1 MRTCER
7 SIWVQ
12 HNSLPSRV
20 VRTPAGRSRGAIRCT
35 GMQTEPSIRATTSAD
50 AAHVAALH
58 TQAFTAAFGRS
69 NEAALVAR
77 MQADGDVVLS
87 LAALVEG
94 RAVGHA
100 LWFRLQI
107 TLASA
112 TSSAVGLGPIAVH
125 PDHQRR
131 GIGSALI
138 RAGHRQLADA
148 GERLVIVLG
157 HPEYYPRFGFSAAA
171 AAAFQAP
178 WSGPAFMALA
188 LSPDAP
194 IAGRVSYP
202 RAFFEA

>member
-1 MRTCER
+1 VSCRPERGEDAAAIR
-7 SIWVQ
+7 SI
-12 HNSLPSRV
+12 L
-20 VRTPAGRSRGAIRCT
+20 
-35 GMQTEPSIRATTSAD
+35 M
-50 AAHVAALH
+50 
-58 TQAFTAAFGRS
+58 AAFAG
-69 NEAALVAR
+69 NAEADLVERLRRDGDLVLALVAEEEGTVCGYVAFPR
-77 MQADGDVVLS
+77 LTVETDDGAHD
-87 LAALVEG
+87 
-94 RAVGHA
+94 
-100 LWFRLQI
+100 
-107 TLASA
+107 
-112 TSSAVGLGPIAVH
+112 AVGLAPVGVTPEY
-125 PDHQRR
+125 QRR